1 MTNLRIPL
9 TNEGDPKETS
19 HQFAPTDQLHGW
31 GQEED
36 NTMSKTYTKPGKT
49 GQIIYVVNF
58 YNGHPVRALSF
69 FTRGDGFGGTQEVI
83 RRLDPDGQTICK
95 LVEEQK

>member
-1 MTNLRIPL
+1 MNKLRIQQ
-9 TNEGDPKETS
+9 TTADDPKGTS
-19 HQFAPTDQLHGW
+19 QQSATADQPQEP

-36 NTMSKTYTKPGKT
+36 ETMGKTYTKPGKT

-58 YNGHPVRALSF
+58 YNGQPVSALSF
-69 FTRGDGFGGTQEVI
+69 FTREDGLGGTQEVI
-83 RRLDPDGQTICK
+83 RRLDPNGPTIRK